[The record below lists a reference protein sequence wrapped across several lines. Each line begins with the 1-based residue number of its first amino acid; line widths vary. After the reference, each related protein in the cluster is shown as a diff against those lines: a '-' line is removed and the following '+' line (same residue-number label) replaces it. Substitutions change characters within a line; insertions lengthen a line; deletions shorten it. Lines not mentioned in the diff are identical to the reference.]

1 MIEQGGWKVH
11 LVGRSE
17 ENLAQATKVLPQ
29 AITHQA
35 DVRLYKNLAAAFQS
49 VFDED
54 KRLDFVFA
62 NAGVPETPGF
72 YTAPSE
78 INAGDFPPKPDLTTI
93 EVNFQGVVYTACL
106 TWHYFR
112 LSPHRGQGTNFII
125 NSSGAGLYPA
135 PDIPLYSSAKRE
147 RPMLFVRFSIAGY
160 VAFDADT
167 DKSML
172 FADGA
177 IGFMRSITQPFQ
189 RHGIRVNAICTG
201 LVKTKFLNSS
211 PWADFPSEVYVPLDV
226 ISLTIL
232 RVLRFDDQECPDQ
245 QIIEDND
252 GTCIKSSLFYGQA
265 IGISADRIYFK
276 GPPLF
281 PDNKTKDLMEH
292 ARAKL

>member
-1 MIEQGGWKVH
+1 MIAQGGWKVH

-17 ENLAQATKVLPQ
+17 KNLAQATEALPQ

-35 DVRLYKNLAAAFQS
+35 DVCLYKNLAAAFQS

-54 KRLDFVFA
+54 KRIDFVFA
-62 NAGVPETPGF
+62 NAGVPETPAF
-72 YTAPSE
+72 YTAHSE
-78 INAGDFPPKPDLTTI
+78 INAGDFPPEPDLTTI
-93 EVNFQGVVYTACL
+93 AVNLEGVVFTAHL
-106 TWHYFR
+106 TLHYFR

-135 PDIPLYSSAKRE
+135 PDIPLYASAKRE
-147 RPMLFVRFSIAGY
+147 WPMFFVRFSIAGY
-160 VAFDADT
+160 VAFDADA

-177 IGFMRSITQPFQ
+177 IGLMRSITQRFQ
-189 RHGIRVNAICTG
+189 SHGIRVNAICTG

-211 PWADFPSEVYVPLDV
+211 PWAHFPSEIYVPVDV

-232 RVLRFDDQECPDQ
+232 RVLRLDDQECPDQ

-252 GTCIKSSLFYGQA
+252 GVCIKSSLFYGQT
-265 IGISADRIYFK
+265 IEIFADRIYFK

-281 PDNKTKDLMEH
+281 PDDKTKELMEH
-292 ARAKL
+292 ARANL